1 VACVTGPALLRVL
14 NVAAPQPILSKMMIP
29 DLERVTAAG
38 YLDGLADLS
47 TDEVRAMRADCQ
59 ALENTAS
66 FVRRFVQGRLDL
78 VISALAQQSGAE
90 IPTLAEVV
98 VGPDTLTRST
108 GGDRRL
114 PRPTPPF
121 EPDPSS
127 MAWVAQLD
135 DILSPTDLGDL
146 PALASDDLTAM
157 FEQLTAYEQQV
168 SAERR
173 GLHQIIDVLQ
183 AEIVRRYRSGETSV
197 DALLSSQVELPTEPT
212 TIA

>member
-1 VACVTGPALLRVL
+1 
-14 NVAAPQPILSKMMIP
+14 MIS
-29 DLERVTAAG
+29 DLDRVTDDG
-38 YLDGLADLS
+38 YLDGLSDLS
-47 TDEVRAMRADCQ
+47 TDAVRDMRADCQ

-90 IPTLAEVV
+90 VPTLTEVM
-98 VGPDTLTRST
+98 VGPESANATD

-121 EPDPSS
+121 EPDPTS

-135 DILSPTDLGDL
+135 DILSPTDLSGL
-146 PALASDDLTAM
+146 PGMESDELTSM
-157 FEQLTAYEQQV
+157 FDQLTAYEQEV

-173 GLHQIIDVLQ
+173 TLHQIIDTLQ

-197 DALLSSQVELPTEPT
+197 DALLSSQAELPTEPT

>member
-1 VACVTGPALLRVL
+1 
-14 NVAAPQPILSKMMIP
+14 MMIP

-38 YLDGLADLS
+38 YLDGLDDLS

-78 VISALAQQSGAE
+78 VIAAMAQQSGGE
-90 IPTLAEVV
+90 VPTLAEVV
-98 VGPDTLTRST
+98 VGPDAST
-108 GGDRRL
+108 SPGAADRQL

-121 EPDPSS
+121 EPNPTS

-135 DILSPTDLGDL
+135 DILSPTDLGGLVGMGAD
-146 PALASDDLTAM
+146 ALASM
-157 FEQLTAYEQQV
+157 FDQLSTYEQEV

-173 GLHQIIDVLQ
+173 RLHHIIDTLQ
-183 AEIVRRYRSGETSV
+183 AEIVRRYRTGETSV
-197 DALLSSQVELPTEPT
+197 DALLTSQVDLPTEPT